1 MQQTSNKT
9 HLILYHHPSLV
20 TTIVLLLTHSN
31 LQELQRF
38 YTVFISCTY
47 LVFGPLPCVNIVNN
61 QANNHSKL
69 FQFSALQSDRRLIL
83 QVLLIIIEAFVKL
96 W

>member
-1 MQQTSNKT
+1 MQQTSYKT
-9 HLILYHHPSLV
+9 HFPLQILIKLSFFWLTESLY
-20 TTIVLLLTHSN
+20 IF
-31 LQELQRF
+31 F
-38 YTVFISCTY
+38 YSIYFMY
-47 LVFGPLPCVNIVNN
+47 YVFGPLPCVNLVNN

-69 FQFSALQSDRRLIL
+69 FQFSAPESDRRLIL